1 MYPPSPL
8 ETLPWHEKDLPF
20 TVTENQADDARE
32 KVKKEKKEYDIVCEK
47 ARLTV
52 RQLGM
57 EKAKAK
63 ESING
68 KEQSDDIVVTT
79 LGTGSAIPSKY
90 RNVSSTHLAI
100 PSLGGIL
107 LDAGE
112 GTLGQLRR
120 RFGEGLKS
128 ILEELKMV
136 FVSHMHA
143 DHHLG
148 MNAVLEERF
157 RVSPCCAITFPFLT
171 PLCFLLMIPLPSPS
185 SFLARHQHTSLHRRS
200 LFDRS

>member
-8 ETLPWHEKDLPF
+8 ETFPWHEKDIPF
-20 TVTENQADDARE
+20 TVTEDQADDARE
-32 KVKKEKKEYDIVCEK
+32 KVKKEKKEYGEVCEK
-47 ARLTV
+47 ARNTV
-52 RQLGM
+52 RQLDM

-63 ESING
+63 EMSNG
-68 KEQSDDIVVTT
+68 NEQSDDIVVTT

-120 RFGEGLKS
+120 RFGDGLKS
-128 ILEELKMV
+128 VLEEMKMV

-148 MNAVLEERF
+148 VNAVLEERF
-157 RVSPCCAITFPFLT
+157 RVSPCCAIAFSP
-171 PLCFLLMIPLPSPS
+171 PSPHSLSLTMSHSPVFVIS
-185 SFLARHQHTSLHRRS
+185 SSALLHLFTSS
-200 LFDRS
+200 LLT